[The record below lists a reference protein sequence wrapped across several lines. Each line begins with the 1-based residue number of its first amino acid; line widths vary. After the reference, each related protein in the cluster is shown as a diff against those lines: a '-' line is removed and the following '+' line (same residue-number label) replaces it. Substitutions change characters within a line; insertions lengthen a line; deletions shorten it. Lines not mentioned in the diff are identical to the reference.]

1 MCDEATRGF
10 CERLGRRIRQRRR
23 ILGLTQEKVACGV
36 GVRFQQ
42 VQKWESGCN
51 QLSAYRLLQVA
62 AVLETTAARLLEG
75 LEAAPEGGWRPIE
88 SAPRDGTVIML
99 SRPFWTV
106 PFVGRWT
113 TSKHGEGWHDDNV
126 DEGPLL
132 SPMTH
137 WQPLP
142 PPPTVSREGA

>member
-1 MCDEATRGF
+1 MTTPPHPLLSPPF
-10 CERLGRRIRQRRR
+10 S
-23 ILGLTQEKVACGV
+23 
-36 GVRFQQ
+36 QQ
-42 VQKWESGCN
+42 TPD
-51 QLSAYRLLQVA
+51 L
-62 AVLETTAARLLEG
+62 
-75 LEAAPEGGWRPIE
+75 PEGGWRPIE

>member
-1 MCDEATRGF
+1 MEEDMSSRSQPILAPNAVEACAF
-10 CERLGRRIRQRRR
+10 ECADLVI
-23 ILGLTQEKVACGV
+23 A
-36 GVRFQQ
+36 
-42 VQKWESGCN
+42 
-51 QLSAYRLLQVA
+51 LLPHA
-62 AVLETTAARLLEG
+62 L
-75 LEAAPEGGWRPIE
+75 PEGGWRPIE
-88 SAPRDGTVIML
+88 SAPRDGTWIML